1 MGGNSLEQTWT
12 YLWNQG
18 GYFDGN
24 QLKLTILPVKWTK
37 VITVPHSC
45 ERILKLANATT
56 HGGKFMATRG
66 SHIMKKDFFK
76 LAEIANFVR
85 NIDVMAKDR
94 NHRLS
99 QGKIEDEV
107 KKILVEKEEILMNKN
122 YSQLTNTQ
130 LDVLLKW
137 HEIQKWKI
145 DK

>member
-1 MGGNSLEQTWT
+1 M
-12 YLWNQG
+12 
-18 GYFDGN
+18 
-24 QLKLTILPVKWTK
+24 KWTK